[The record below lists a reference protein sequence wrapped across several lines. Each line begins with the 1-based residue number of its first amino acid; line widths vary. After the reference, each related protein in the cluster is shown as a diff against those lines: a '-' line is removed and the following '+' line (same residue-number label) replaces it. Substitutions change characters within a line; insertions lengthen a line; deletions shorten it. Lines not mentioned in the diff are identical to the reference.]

1 MPLGRDGPM
10 PDCDVVVI
18 GAGNGGLTAALT
30 LARSGRKVLL
40 LERHNVPGGC
50 ATSFVRGRFE
60 FEVALHQL
68 SGVGRPERPGP
79 LRSLLADLGVGDR
92 LEFVEIES
100 LYRVVMPGA
109 FDVTLPANRPE
120 LVGQLQAWFPAQRDA
135 IARFFDFLYAFCM
148 QYVQGRFLRDPEIS
162 KEKYPLYFKYALK
175 STRQILDEYFDDAL
189 LKSILSVYWSYM
201 GVPPSKLPF
210 GELAIMLFN
219 YIEFKPY
226 HLKGG
231 SQALSNA
238 LLDAYLSAGGEA
250 WFNCAAEKILVQDGA
265 VRGVLTEHGEQVGC
279 RYVIS
284 NASTVQTYLELIDG
298 SQVPGSA
305 LAAFKSSS
313 IGPSAFTLYLGFDC
327 EPAELGIQD
336 TTNFITTSTDP
347 ERAFDLWRT
356 MEQQGWAL
364 FTCYDVAD
372 PDFSPPGTSQAA
384 LVALQ
389 YADPWYAVS
398 PQQYADAKSRYAEGM
413 LQLAELVFPGLRDHL
428 EEAEAATPLT
438 HLRYLGH
445 PGGAIYGLDQDAYTQ
460 PFLTNRSPIDG
471 LFFAGAWAG
480 SGGFQPTLTSGRS
493 TARSV
498 LKSMEQ

>member
-1 MPLGRDGPM
+1 M
-10 PDCDVVVI
+10 PDYDVVVI
-18 GAGNGGLTAALT
+18 GAGNGGLTSALT

-68 SGVGRPERPGP
+68 SGVGRPDRPGP
-79 LRSLLADLGVGDR
+79 LRTVLGDLGVLNQ

-109 FDVTLPANRPE
+109 VDVTLPADRPE
-120 LVGQLQAWFPAQRDA
+120 LVRLLQGWFPEQRDA

-148 QYVQGRFLRDPEIS
+148 QYVQGRFMRDPELS

-175 STRQILDEYFDDAL
+175 SSREILEEYFDDAL
-189 LKSILSVYWSYM
+189 LRSILSVYWSYM
-201 GVPPSKLPF
+201 GVPPSRLPF
-210 GELAIMLFN
+210 GELAITLFN

-238 LLDAYLSAGGEA
+238 LLDGYLAAGGEA
-250 WFNCAAEKILVQDGA
+250 RFNCAAERILVEDGA
-265 VRGVLTEHGEQVGC
+265 VRGVITEHDERASC
-279 RYVIS
+279 RYVVS
-284 NASTVQTYLELIDG
+284 NASTVQTYLELIGDDE
-298 SQVPGSA
+298 VPAAA
-305 LAAFKSSS
+305 LDSLRGAS

-327 EPAELGIQD
+327 EPAELGVHD

-347 ERAFDLWRT
+347 ERAFELWRT
-356 MEQQGWAL
+356 LEHQGWAL
-364 FTCYDVAD
+364 FSCFDVAD
-372 PDFSPPGTSQAA
+372 PDFSPPGTCQAA

-398 PQQYADAKSRYAEGM
+398 PRQYTEVKHRYAEGM
-413 LQLAELVFPGLRDHL
+413 LQLAEQVFPGLRGHL

-445 PGGAIYGLDQDAYTQ
+445 PGGAIYGLDQDVYTQ
-460 PFLTNRSPIDG
+460 PFLTNRSPVKG

-493 TARSV
+493 TARAI
-498 LKSMEQ
+498 LKDMSN

>member
-1 MPLGRDGPM
+1 MPEF
-10 PDCDVVVI
+10 DVVVV

-40 LERHNVPGGC
+40 LERHNIPGGC

-68 SGVGRPERPGP
+68 SGMGRPQRPGP
-79 LRSLLADLGVGDR
+79 LRSLLAEMEVLDR

-100 LYRVVMPGA
+100 LYRVVMPGT
-109 FDVTLPANRPE
+109 FDVTLPADRPE
-120 LVGQLQAWFPAQRDA
+120 LVGELQGWFPEEREA
-135 IARFFDFLYAFCM
+135 IGRFFDFLYAFAL
-148 QYVQGRFLRDPEIS
+148 QYVQGRFFGDPEIS
-162 KEKYPLYFKYALK
+162 KEKYPLYFRYALK
-175 STRQILDEYFDDAL
+175 TTQDILDEYFHDAY
-189 LKSILSVYWSYM
+189 LKSILGVYWSYM

-210 GELAIMLFN
+210 GEFAIMLFN
-219 YIEFKPY
+219 YIESKPY

-238 LLDAYLSAGGEA
+238 LLDAYLAAGGEA
-250 WFNCAAEKILVQDGA
+250 WFNCAAAEILVEGGA
-265 VRGVLTEHGEQVGC
+265 VRGVLTEQGEQVGC

-284 NASTVQTYLELIDG
+284 NASTVQTYLELIER
-298 SQVPGSA
+298 SQVPPSA
-305 LAAFKSSS
+305 LEPFKSATV
-313 IGPSAFTLYLGFDC
+313 GPSAFTVYMGFDC

-336 TTNFITTSTDP
+336 TTNFITTGTDP
-347 ERAFDLWRT
+347 DRAFELWKT

-372 PDFSPPGTSQAA
+372 PDFSPPGTCQAA

-389 YADPWYAVS
+389 YADPWYSVS
-398 PQQYADAKSRYAEGM
+398 PQQYADAKYRYAEGM
-413 LQLAELVFPGLRDHL
+413 VQLAERVFPGLRDHL
-428 EEAEAATPLT
+428 EELEAATPLT

-445 PGGAIYGLDQDAYTQ
+445 PGGAIYGLDQNAYTQ
-460 PFLTNRSPIDG
+460 PFLTNRSPIKG

-493 TARSV
+493 TARSILKD
-498 LKSMEQ
+498 LKS

>member
-1 MPLGRDGPM
+1 M
-10 PDCDVVVI
+10 PDYDVVVV

-30 LARSGRKVLL
+30 LARGGRRVLL
-40 LERHNVPGGC
+40 LERHNGPGGC

-79 LRSLLADLGVGDR
+79 LRSLLAELGVADK

-100 LYRVVMPGA
+100 LYRVVMPGTIA
-109 FDVTLPANRPE
+109 V
-120 LVGQLQAWFPAQRDA
+120 
-135 IARFFDFLYAFCM
+135 ARFFDFLYAFCL
-148 QYVQGRFLRDPEIS
+148 QYVQGRFMRDPELS

-175 STRQILDEYFDDAL
+175 STREILDQYFDDPL
-189 LKSILSVYWSYM
+189 LKSVLSVYWSYM
-201 GVPPSKLPF
+201 GVPPSRLPF

-238 LLDAYLSAGGEA
+238 LLDAFLAAGGEA
-250 WFNCAAEKILVQDGA
+250 RFNCAAERVLVEDGA
-265 VRGVLTEHGEQVGC
+265 VQGVITEQGDRVSC
-279 RYVIS
+279 RYVVS
-284 NASTVQTYLELIDG
+284 NASTVQTYLELIGGDA
-298 SQVPGSA
+298 VPAGALDAFRSA
-305 LAAFKSSS
+305 TV
-313 IGPSAFTLYLGFDC
+313 GPSAFTLFMGFDC
-327 EPAELGIQD
+327 EPAELGIHD

-347 ERAFDLWRT
+347 ERAFDLWRSLD
-356 MEQQGWAL
+356 QQGWAL
-364 FTCYDVAD
+364 FSCFDVAD
-372 PDFSPPGTSQAA
+372 PGFSPPGTCQAA

-398 PQQYADAKSRYAEGM
+398 PQQYADAKNRYAEGM
-413 LQLAELVFPGLRDHL
+413 LQLAERVFPGLRGHL

-445 PGGAIYGLDQDAYTQ
+445 PGGAIYGLDQDVYTQ
-460 PFLTNRSPIDG
+460 PFLSNRSPIKG
-471 LFFAGAWAG
+471 LYFAGAWAG

-493 TARSV
+493 TARAI
-498 LKSMEQ
+498 LKDLSS